1 MNTDHMKFA
10 AFSIFFWFYFVFCTG
25 VLISP

>member
-1 MNTDHMKFA
+1 MAAGNA
-10 AFSIFFWFYFVFCTG
+10 AFLCSRMVAFMTITFCTG